1 MTVKAPMK
9 KSEDDLAKWVTE
21 RKTQEKTVVS
31 KTVPPESDK
40 AATALGPVQPDKV
53 VTTMQSMMLRKRKAV
68 QDKSEM
74 TEKAITSNDMDE
86 ETELNEDL
94 ED

>member
-1 MTVKAPMK
+1 
-9 KSEDDLAKWVTE
+9 VTE

-53 VTTMQSMMLRKRKAV
+53 VTTMQSLMLRKGKQRR
-68 QDKSEM
+68 
-74 TEKAITSNDMDE
+74 TS
-86 ETELNEDL
+86 LK
-94 ED
+94 

>member
-1 MTVKAPMK
+1 MTAKAPMK
-9 KSEDDLAKWVTE
+9 KSEDNLAKWVTE

-53 VTTMQSMMLRKRKAV
+53 VTTMQSLMLRKGKQRR
-68 QDKSEM
+68 
-74 TEKAITSNDMDE
+74 TS
-86 ETELNEDL
+86 LK
-94 ED
+94 